1 MSNLSLEHNQL
12 KQTLK
17 EAIIEIF
24 SENKEEFSDVVTE
37 IIKDIALSKAFAQ
50 RLTDRETIEDPLLNV
65 IGIILGEPIST
76 DNIDEVKFNPQP
88 LDTKYL
94 KSCLTP

>member
-24 SENKEEFSDVVTE
+24 SENKDEFSAILTE
-37 IIKDIALSKAFAQ
+37 IIKDIALSKSFEP
-50 RLTDRETIEDPLLNV
+50 RELTDREKIEDPLLSV
-65 IGIILGEPIST
+65 IGILSGEPIST
-76 DNIDEVKFNPQP
+76 DNIDEELYGLGDHNEI
-88 LDTKYL
+88 
-94 KSCLTP
+94 